1 MHLHMAKIKH
11 VKYFIGYE
19 TDNKIIILFNNVPQV
34 SGCFNAFKKF
44 TK

>member
-1 MHLHMAKIKH
+1 MI
-11 VKYFIGYE
+11 VDIGNIIVSDAFTYE

-34 SGCFNAFKKF
+34 SGCFNAFKKS